1 MKIRGYLIRS
11 EVRCEEKM
19 ESVSI
24 HMREDFVE
32 ERREDECHENNGK
45 SFICAMSEA
54 RRVLH

>member
-1 MKIRGYLIRS
+1 MEIRGYLIKS

-45 SFICAMSEA
+45 SFIWCGFSIG
-54 RRVLH
+54 L